1 MENAYAAALWKIV
14 EKGTTPQAAVRA
26 LYEKLAL
33 EGRVSLLPRIARAFE
48 RLAARNRARTG
59 VTLAVADLSQE
70 GNISIAA
77 AATGIDLTHALIK
90 EDPTLIG
97 GWRIEAPETLIDA
110 SYKKDL
116 LAIYRSATNF

>member
-14 EKGTTPQAAVRA
+14 QKGTPTEVAVRA

-33 EGRVSLLPRIARAFE
+33 EGRVALLPRISKAFE
-48 RLAARNRARTG
+48 RLAARNSARST
-59 VTLAVADLSQE
+59 VTLSVADLSQE

-77 AATGIDLTHALIK
+77 AATGIDLTHAMIK

-97 GWRIEAPETLIDA
+97 GWRIDAPEKLVDA

-116 LAIYRSATNF
+116 LAIYRATTNF